1 MSHHTLRPATRC
13 IHAGTYID
21 SRVGGVNTPIYA
33 SSSFRHPNPEG
44 NAVCYPRY
52 GNIPTQKAVDDK
64 IAALEN
70 AEAGMAV
77 SSGMAAVA
85 VSVLAFVGK
94 GDHAVFQ
101 SDIYGG
107 THHFISAELERYGVE
122 VTMVPGVDARAVI
135 AAIRG
140 TTRVVYLETPTNPTL
155 RIMDLAAVAA
165 HCRPRGI
172 ATVVDNTFATPI
184 FQRPLDLGCDVAAH
198 SGTKYMSGHSDLCCG
213 LVAASHA
220 HMERIRERSV
230 NLGTTLNPQDCSLLE
245 RSMKTLALRMERHAA
260 NAQAVAEFLAAHP
273 KVAKVFYPGLPQH
286 EGHELARKQMH
297 GFGGMLSF
305 ELKGALADAQAAVA
319 RLGLISPAVS
329 LGGVESLITFPA
341 LTSHVKM
348 PAADR
353 AAIGVT
359 DTLLRLSVGIEDAAD
374 IIDDL
379 RQAIEG

>member
-1 MSHHTLRPATRC
+1 M
-13 IHAGTYID
+13 G
-21 SRVGGVNTPIYA
+21 
-33 SSSFRHPNPEG
+33 
-44 NAVCYPRY
+44 
-52 GNIPTQKAVDDK
+52 DK

-70 AEAGMAV
+70 AEAGIAV

-85 VSVLAFVGK
+85 VSVLAFVGA

-107 THHFISAELERYGVE
+107 THHFIAAELERYGVT
-122 VTMVPGVDARAVI
+122 VTMVPGVDAAAVI
-135 AAIRG
+135 AAIRD
-140 TTRVVYLETPTNPTL
+140 TTKVVYLETPTNPTL

-172 ATVVDNTFATPI
+172 VTVVDNTFATPM

-213 LVAASHA
+213 LVATSREL
-220 HMERIRERSV
+220 MKLIRERAV

-273 KVAKVFYPGLPQH
+273 RVAAVHYPGLPRH
-286 EGHELARKQMH
+286 PGHALAKKQMH

-305 ELKGALADAQAAVA
+305 ELKGSLADTQAAVA
-319 RLGLISPAVS
+319 RLGLVAPALS

-341 LTSHVKM
+341 QTSHAKM
-348 PAADR
+348 PATDR
-353 AAIGVT
+353 EAIGVT
-359 DTLLRLSVGIEDAAD
+359 DTLLRLSVGVEHVQD